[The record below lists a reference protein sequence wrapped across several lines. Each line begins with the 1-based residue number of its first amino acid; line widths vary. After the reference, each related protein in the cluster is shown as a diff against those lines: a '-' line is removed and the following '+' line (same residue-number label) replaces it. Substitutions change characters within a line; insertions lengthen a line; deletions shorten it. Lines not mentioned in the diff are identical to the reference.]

1 MKRFFFPLL
10 TVLLLLSA
18 CTRTEGEYR
27 KITAAEAA
35 DRMGEGVVILD
46 VRTRAEFD
54 KGHIPDALL
63 LPDSE
68 LAQRAEEVLP
78 DKDQTILVYCRSGRR
93 SAEAA
98 KALVGMGYT
107 AVYDFG
113 GILDWTG
120 EVVK

>member
-1 MKRFFFPLL
+1 MKRFLFPLL
-10 TVLLLLSA
+10 AVLLLLPGCGRA
-18 CTRTEGEYR
+18 EGEYR

-35 DRMGEGVVILD
+35 DKMGEGVVILD
-46 VRTRAEFD
+46 VRTQAEFD
-54 KGHIPDALL
+54 EGHIPGALL

-68 LAQRAEEVLP
+68 IAQRAEEALP

-98 KALVGMGYT
+98 KTLVGMGYT

-113 GILDWTG
+113 GIQDWTG
-120 EVVK
+120 EVVR